1 MTRRALVVD
10 DDPAIRALV
19 STTLRKV
26 GFAVDVAE
34 SAESAWASF
43 ERQRPDI
50 VVSDIYM
57 GVTTGLSLLENI
69 AHVKPRVPVILMTAR
84 GSVESAAAAQR
95 FGAFDY
101 LAKPFD
107 LSTLLE
113 RVNAALRPEPIVE
126 DSPIDVPRSS
136 MIGAHPSMV
145 EVYKAIAKVAPL
157 DVPVLIL
164 GETGTGKELVAR
176 AIHEHGPRSTA
187 PFVAVNCG
195 AIPDTLLESE
205 LFGFVKG
212 AFTDARRDRAGAFVS
227 ANGGTVF
234 LDEIGDVA
242 LSSQV
247 KLLRFLQ
254 DRSVRPLGSDR
265 TETVDVRIVAATNQ
279 PLPQLAAED
288 RFRRDLYYRLAAWE
302 ICIPPLRDRRSD
314 IELLTEAFRLRACD
328 EMRISCGPASRALL
342 DVLMAHDWP
351 GNVRELEQ
359 VVRRLLIQNGGLGDD
374 RAAARLLAGSVPRGP
389 VPSAHSEERRRDG
402 GTPADEN
409 AGLQPL
415 ETVERTHIRAVLEA
429 AGGNR
434 TRAAEILGIDRRT
447 LARKL
452 KQSGLEGLVDDDDG
466 NPEEQA

>member
-34 SAESAWASF
+34 SAESAWTSF
-43 ERQRPDI
+43 ERQRPDV

-57 GVTTGLSLLENI
+57 GATTGLSLLENI
-69 AHVKPRVPVILMTAR
+69 ARVTPRVPVILMTAR

-107 LSTLLE
+107 LSMLLE
-113 RVNAALRPEPIVE
+113 RVNAALRPEPSAE
-126 DSPIDVPRSS
+126 ESPIDVPRSA
-136 MIGAHPSMV
+136 MIGAHPSMID
-145 EVYKAIAKVAPL
+145 VYKAIAKVAPL

-205 LFGFVKG
+205 LFGFVRG

-328 EMRISCGPASRALL
+328 EMKLSCGPASRALL
-342 DVLMAHDWP
+342 NVLMAHDWP

-359 VVRRLLIQNGGLGDD
+359 VIKRLLIQTGGLSDD
-374 RAAARLLAGSVPRGP
+374 VAAARLLAGTAPRTIA
-389 VPSAHSEERRRDG
+389 PSGQWREGRRDEPA
-402 GTPADEN
+402 PAD
-409 AGLQPL
+409 GSGVLQPL
-415 ETVERTHIRAVLEA
+415 EAVERTHIRAVLEA

-452 KQSGLEGLVDDDDG
+452 KQSGLEGFVEDDAGD
-466 NPEEQA
+466 PEEQ